1 MSDNNS
7 ENYFASLFIDF
18 KTSTKESIKSMKLIL
33 SQLESQIENDI
44 NFENSNELILNLKV
58 NIKKLEDNLA
68 SFEEE

>member
-1 MSDNNS
+1 MSDNNPD
-7 ENYFASLFIDF
+7 NYYSSLFVDF
-18 KTSTKESIKSMKLIL
+18 KTSTKESVKSMKLIL
-33 SQLESQIENDI
+33 SQLESQIKNDI